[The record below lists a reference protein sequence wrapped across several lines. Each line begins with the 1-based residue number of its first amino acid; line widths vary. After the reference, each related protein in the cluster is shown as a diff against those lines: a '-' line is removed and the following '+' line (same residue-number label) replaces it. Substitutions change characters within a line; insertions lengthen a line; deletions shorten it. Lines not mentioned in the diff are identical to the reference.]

1 MHILIELTTRIKW
14 RRRWPWWTICLAGH
28 VHLLVWLSSGRQL
41 IDYISWGKTTFL
53 FKQRPKI
60 TAVYNPLDAPEV
72 IGIMS
77 GRVISCVIDWLKYAA
92 RVNGKIVPGPVQN
105 CDIPVLD
112 KVSNRVWVY
121 LWLCRVESH
130 FAHLPCSH
138 KYVSSHKYC
147 MSFSTLSWQ
156 ITPVRSEQP
165 VISRAN

>member
-1 MHILIELTTRIKW
+1 MQGTCTCI
-14 RRRWPWWTICLAGH
+14 
-28 VHLLVWLSSGRQL
+28 WLSSGRHL

-53 FKQRPKI
+53 FKQRPNI

-77 GRVISCVIDWLKYAA
+77 GRIISSVIDWLKDAA
-92 RVNGKIVPGPVQN
+92 RVNGKIVQGPVQN
-105 CDIPVLD
+105 CDIHVLD

-121 LWLCRVESH
+121 LWQCRVESH

-147 MSFSTLSWQ
+147 LLARRLDRSLRSVLNNQSLPEQIRSFWGQ
-156 ITPVRSEQP
+156 MWGWR
-165 VISRAN
+165 